1 MKNKIYLKKSIWCS
15 CAVILVMAIVMTL
28 SFMLFQKKLEQTE
41 NEKVANILNLVN
53 KEYPKVQ
60 QYDIAKIMKKASKG
74 NTGNILSKYGYEVD
88 SSFWIK
94 EEKTITMVFLV
105 WMLGAVIITS
115 LCIELIFLIYNKKK
129 DMEIN
134 DITKLIEAI
143 NHKNYSL
150 EIDSLSEDELSILK
164 NEIYKTTIFLKENA
178 ENSVRDKEN
187 LKKSL
192 QDISHQLKTPLTSI
206 LINLENVMKDDEM
219 KPEVRFGFLRQIR
232 RDTESMNFMI
242 QTLLKLSKFETNTIT
257 FNQNNVKLVEI
268 IDEAIDNVAVLSDLR
283 SVAIEKKINEDIDLY
298 CDRTWMCEALKNIL
312 KNAVEHSPG
321 GSSVEI
327 SVSKNKLYTEISIAD
342 HGIGISKKD
351 ISHIFERFYK
361 DQDASSD
368 SVGIGLALSRDIIE
382 SQNGKIR
389 VQSEPRCGTTFFV
402 QIF

>member
-1 MKNKIYLKKSIWCS
+1 
-15 CAVILVMAIVMTL
+15 MAIVMTL
-28 SFMLFQKKLEQTE
+28 SFMLFQKKLEHTE
-41 NEKVANILNLVN
+41 NEKIANILNLVN

-105 WMLGAVIITS
+105 WMLGAVIITV

-268 IDEAIDNVAVLSDLR
+268 IDEAIDNVAALSDLR
-283 SVAIEKKINEDIDLY
+283 NVDIEKKINEDIDLY

>member
-1 MKNKIYLKKSIWCS
+1 MCCYPCYGYCHDAFIYDLSEKI
-15 CAVILVMAIVMTL
+15 
-28 SFMLFQKKLEQTE
+28 EHTE
-41 NEKVANILNLVN
+41 NEKIANILTLVN
-53 KEYPKVQ
+53 KEYPKVK

-74 NTGNILSKYGYEVD
+74 NTDNILSKYGYEVD

-94 EEKTITMVFLV
+94 EEKTITTVFLG
-105 WMLGAVIITS
+105 WMLGAVIITA
-115 LCIELIFLIYNKKK
+115 LCIELIFLMYNKKK
-129 DMEIN
+129 DSEIN

-143 NHKNYSL
+143 NNKNYSL

-178 ENSVRDKEN
+178 DNSARDKES

-206 LINLENVMKDDEM
+206 LINLDNVMKDSDME
-219 KPEVRFGFLRQIR
+219 PEVRFGFLRQIR

-268 IDEAIDNVAVLSDLR
+268 IDEAIDNVAALSDLR
-283 SVAIEKKINEDIDLY
+283 DVDIEKKIKGDIDLY

-312 KNAVEHSPG
+312 KNAVEHSPE

-342 HGIGISKKD
+342 HGTGISEKD

-361 DQDASSD
+361 DQDATND
-368 SVGIGLALSRDIIE
+368 SIGIGLALSRDIIE

-389 VQSEPRCGTTFFV
+389 VQSEPGRGTTFFI

>member
-1 MKNKIYLKKSIWCS
+1 MCCYPCYGYCHDAFIYDLSEKI
-15 CAVILVMAIVMTL
+15 
-28 SFMLFQKKLEQTE
+28 EHTE
-41 NEKVANILNLVN
+41 NEKIANILTLVN
-53 KEYPKVQ
+53 KEYPKVK

-74 NTGNILSKYGYEVD
+74 NTDNILSKYGYEVD

-94 EEKTITMVFLV
+94 EEKTITTVFLG
-105 WMLGAVIITS
+105 WMLGAVIITA
-115 LCIELIFLIYNKKK
+115 LCIELIFLMYNKKK
-129 DMEIN
+129 DSEIN

-143 NHKNYSL
+143 NNKNYSL

-178 ENSVRDKEN
+178 DNSARDKES

-206 LINLENVMKDDEM
+206 LINLDNVMKDSDME
-219 KPEVRFGFLRQIR
+219 PEVRFGFLRQIR

-268 IDEAIDNVAVLSDLR
+268 IDEAIDNVAALSDLR
-283 SVAIEKKINEDIDLY
+283 DVDIEKKIKGDIDLY

-312 KNAVEHSPG
+312 KNAVEHSPE
-321 GSSVEI
+321 GSSVDI

-342 HGIGISKKD
+342 HGTGISEKD

-361 DQDASSD
+361 DQDATND
-368 SVGIGLALSRDIIE
+368 SIGIGLALSRDIIE

-389 VQSEPRCGTTFFV
+389 VQSEPGRGTTFFI

>member
-1 MKNKIYLKKSIWCS
+1 
-15 CAVILVMAIVMTL
+15 MAIVMTL
-28 SFMLFQKKLEQTE
+28 SFMIFQKKIEHTE
-41 NEKVANILNLVN
+41 NEKIANILTLVN
-53 KEYPKVQ
+53 KEYPKVK

-74 NTGNILSKYGYEVD
+74 NTDNILSKYGYEVD

-94 EEKTITMVFLV
+94 EEKTITTVFLG
-105 WMLGAVIITS
+105 WMLGAVIITA
-115 LCIELIFLIYNKKK
+115 LCIELIFLMYNKKK
-129 DMEIN
+129 DSEIN

-143 NHKNYSL
+143 NNKNYSL

-178 ENSVRDKEN
+178 DNSARDKES

-206 LINLENVMKDDEM
+206 LINLDNVMKDSDME
-219 KPEVRFGFLRQIR
+219 PEVRFGFLRQIR

-268 IDEAIDNVAVLSDLR
+268 IDEAIDNVAALSDLR
-283 SVAIEKKINEDIDLY
+283 DVDIEKKIKGDIDLY

-312 KNAVEHSPG
+312 KNAVEHSPE
-321 GSSVEI
+321 GSSVDI

-342 HGIGISKKD
+342 HGTGISEKD

-361 DQDASSD
+361 DQDATND
-368 SVGIGLALSRDIIE
+368 SIGIGLALSRDIIE

-389 VQSEPRCGTTFFV
+389 VQSEPGRGTTFFI